1 LPTFLRDIEIVK
13 MGFFLLK
20 ALSFGFLVVGLSGSS
35 PTDGPGLIVKH
46 EGEPTG
52 QIKNINGSKSK
63 KGFEEET
70 INHHEVNIYHA
81 NSKEKANDHAIL
93 FLTDIYGVAL
103 PQNRL

>member
-1 LPTFLRDIEIVK
+1 LPTFLGDIEAAK
-13 MGFFLLK
+13 MGSFLLK
-20 ALSFGFLVVGLSGSS
+20 ALSFGFLFGVSGSS
-35 PTDGPGLIVKH
+35 PADGPGLIVKH

-52 QIKNINGSKSK
+52 QIKNINGSESK
-63 KGFEEET
+63 KDFEGET